1 MSDQINP
8 SHYKRFPGVEVIQIT
23 RHLDFDS
30 GNAVKYICRAGF
42 KDGQDE
48 LVDLEKALWYLNDR
62 IADVKRRREADPP
75 VLPPVASQ
83 SPDFGDGVYVCTT
96 CAAEF
101 DDDRYADVDAHRSD
115 NPGHDDFNLVKRG
128 DLWRTSNCH

>member
-62 IADVKRRREADPP
+62 IAEVKRQRGESEPFVDSTAFLRGYLGPDWGEKMKQADPP
-75 VLPPVASQ
+75 VLPS
-83 SPDFGDGVYVCTT
+83 GGG
-96 CAAEF
+96 E
-101 DDDRYADVDAHRSD
+101 
-115 NPGHDDFNLVKRG
+115 
-128 DLWRTSNCH
+128 